1 MTRTL
6 LRMALGVTLALGA
19 GGCDDD
25 DGPKPTGDAAASD
38 ARPADGGS
46 TDGGSTDTGGGD
58 AQPTDGGSPDGAGT
72 EAGGDAGDAG
82 PALTAQQVRGK
93 YLVDVVIGCPEC
105 HSPRDM
111 MGQFLPGRYLAG
123 DSTPAPNCLF
133 ASANRMECL
142 HPRNLTNHPT
152 GLMNRSNDEIK
163 KMILEG
169 KRPAATAGGMEEA
182 LHPVMPYYS
191 LKNLTDA
198 DADAIVAYLRTVP
211 GVENMVPRRGASFDI
226 PAPVPPVPVAAI
238 PMPMA
243 GYTDAAAAMRGR
255 YLAGQAGLCME
266 CHSKHNPMGPTALDE
281 TKLFQGGEEFTGIL
295 GPMIPIRS
303 KNLTSDMMT
312 GLGTWTLQQV
322 ITAITEGKDK
332 DNKGIC
338 PPMPAGKIGPGM
350 MAGYGNLTAQDAM
363 DIAHYIK
370 SLPPAVNMVPDM
382 CTFPPGM

>member
-1 MTRTL
+1 MTRTFL
-6 LRMALGVTLALGA
+6 IRCALGATLALSA
-19 GGCDDD
+19 WGCEDD
-25 DGPKPTGDAAASD
+25 DGPKGDASASD

-46 TDGGSTDTGGGD
+46 TDSAGGDAKPADAGSTDGP
-58 AQPTDGGSPDGAGT
+58 AL

-82 PALTAQQVRGK
+82 DAAPALTMQQARGK
-93 YLVDVVIGCPEC
+93 YLVDVVIACPEC
-105 HSPRDM
+105 HTPRGA
-111 MGQFLPGRYLAG
+111 MGAFVPGKYLSG

-142 HPRNLTNHPT
+142 YPRNLTNDET
-152 GLMNRSNDEIK
+152 GLKNRTDAEIK
-163 KMILEG
+163 KMFMEG
-169 KRPAATAGGMEEA
+169 KRPTATGEEA

-211 GVENMVPRRGASFDI
+211 AVSNMVPKRGASFDI
-226 PAPVPPVPVAAI
+226 PMPVPPVNVANI

-243 GYTDAAAAMRGR
+243 GYADAAAAMRGR
-255 YLAGQAGLCME
+255 YLAAQAGLCME
-266 CHSKHNPMGPTALDE
+266 CHSKHNMMGPTALDE
-281 TKLFQGGEEFTGIL
+281 TKLFQGGEDFTGIL
-295 GPMIPIRS
+295 GPMVPIRS

-312 GLGTWTLQQV
+312 GLGTWTVAQIAQAV
-322 ITAITEGKDK
+322 TEGKDK
-332 DNKGIC
+332 DAKGIC
-338 PPMPAGKIGPGM
+338 PPMPYGKLGETM
-350 MAGYGNLTAQDAM
+350 MAGYGNLTAQDTM